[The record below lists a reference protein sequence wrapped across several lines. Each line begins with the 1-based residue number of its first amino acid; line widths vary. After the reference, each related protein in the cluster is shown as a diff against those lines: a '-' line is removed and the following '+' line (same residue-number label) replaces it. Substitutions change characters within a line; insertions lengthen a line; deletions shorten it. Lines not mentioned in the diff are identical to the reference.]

1 MKNPFPLTTCFG
13 IGNIPI
19 ASGTWGSLPPV
30 VLFMVIASLLPV
42 WTAGVVMAVVAVL
55 SSWACVAYSPAVI
68 HQTGRKDP
76 SQVVIDEVAG
86 QALALAMISFVT
98 PPNLGI
104 AASGTFLLFRFFDIL
119 KCWPMSRLEKLPM
132 GWGILADDLAAGVL
146 AGAVYLGAYSFGWL
160 DQIAQMM
167 HCAGPLNE
175 NSSLLLGV
183 VQGLTEFLP
192 VSSSGH
198 LVLFEDLLPDIDPD
212 SPQMLLFDLAIH
224 VGTVG
229 AIAVIYYKSLI
240 ELIRNLFKAPSQSLN
255 PVVLYRKNPAVHI
268 LFLAFVTTVVTFV
281 LYKFLKTPL
290 ESARKLPLVAGMWIV
305 TGTLLL
311 VTDMKVKTRVSLRR
325 FGIFAAVVVGV
336 AQTAAILP
344 GISRSGAT
352 ICTAILLGLHRRW
365 AIEYSFLIGIPAI
378 LGGAVIKFFEEYQN
392 LTAESLPVP
401 ALVIGMAAA
410 FFSGIIALKILINT
424 SRNKKLKYFAFY
436 CYFLSLSV
444 AGYLLIGR

>member
-1 MKNPFPLTTCFG
+1 MKNPYPVSTCFG
-13 IGNIPI
+13 LGNLRI
-19 ASGTWGSLPPV
+19 APGTWGSLPPV
-30 VLFMVIASLLPV
+30 VLFMAIATLLPV
-42 WTAGVVMAVVAVL
+42 AAAGAVMAVLAVL
-55 SSWACVAYSPAVI
+55 SSWACVAWSPAVI

-76 SQVVIDEVAG
+76 RQVVSDEVAG
-86 QALALAMISFVT
+86 QALALAIISIVH
-98 PPNLGI
+98 PPNLCI

-146 AGAVYLGAYSFGWL
+146 AGAVYLAAYYTGLL
-160 DQIAQMM
+160 DKMAGVM

-175 NSSLLLGV
+175 NSAILLGV

-229 AIAVIYYKSLI
+229 AIAVIYFKSLI
-240 ELIRNLFKAPSQSLN
+240 ELVRNLIKAPGQSLN

-290 ESARKLPLVAGMWIV
+290 ESARKLPLVAGMWLI

-311 VTDMKVKTRVSLRR
+311 VTDLRVKTRVSLRR
-325 FGIFAAVVVGV
+325 FGILAAVIVGI

-392 LTAESLPVP
+392 LTADTLPVQ

-436 CYFLSLSV
+436 CYFLSLAV
-444 AGYLLIGR
+444 AGYLLIGK